1 MYLYFY
7 HLKDIMRRAAL
18 IVFVLIVILFSSAC
32 VNRNIDKS
40 TVIPGNP
47 NQKPISQPTATA
59 APIEETP
66 ISTPAPVE
74 TVTEEL
80 PPAPTPTPEEE
91 MNVTAEPIPNN
102 ISNISAVSAKHYT
115 ILAFGDSLTE
125 GYGLNKE
132 DSYPSQLEVILSGKG
147 YNVSVIN
154 EGVSSETTYNLLNRL
169 DLVLVH
175 NPDIVIL
182 TIGAND
188 AYRFYPASD
197 IKANIE
203 KMIDS
208 FNDNGATVV
217 LGGMEAMHGVNTTA
231 AVEFLKQEFNISD
244 EIAKTLLG
252 TATYLDEFKAIYPQ
266 IAEEKKVPFIPF
278 FLEGVAGNPELN
290 IEDGIHPNKDGY
302 SIIVQNN
309 ILPVLLPL
317 MNASS

>member
-1 MYLYFY
+1 
-7 HLKDIMRRAAL
+7 LKDIMRRVAL
-18 IVFVLIVILFSSAC
+18 FVFVIIVILFSSAC
-32 VNRNIDKS
+32 INRNIDKS

-47 NQKPISQPTATA
+47 NAKQVPQPTATPT
-59 APIEETP
+59 PIEETP
-66 ISTPAPVE
+66 ISTPTPVE
-74 TVTEEL
+74 TVAEEL
-80 PPAPTPTPEEE
+80 PAAPTPTPEEK
-91 MNVTAEPIPNN
+91 MNITAEPVQNN
-102 ISNISAVSAKHYT
+102 NSNIHDVLSKHYT

-125 GYGLNKE
+125 GYGLNKA
-132 DSYPSQLEVILSGKG
+132 DSYPSQLEAVLSDKG

-154 EGVSSETTYNLLNRL
+154 EGISSETTYNLLNRL
-169 DLVLVH
+169 SLVSIH

-208 FNDNGATVV
+208 FSANGATVV
-217 LGGMEAMHGVNTTA
+217 LGGMEATHGVNATA

-244 EIAKTLLG
+244 EIAKTILG
-252 TATYLDEFKAIYPQ
+252 TASYVDEFKAIYPQ
-266 IAEEKKVPFIPF
+266 IAEEKKVPLIPF

-290 IEDGIHPNKDGY
+290 IEDGIHPNKEGY
-302 SIIVQNN
+302 SIIIQNN